1 MKTCKKILCS
11 LLVVVMCLTSAPL
24 QGFVGIDWPEWSFL
38 AEATDMDWLPE
49 DAIDYSYLTAN
60 EYMTRVLLDYDYYG
74 SANNWEKGYGTIQ
87 KEQVGYY
94 LNRENISL
102 ALKK

>member
-24 QGFVGIDWPEWSFL
+24 QGFVGIDWPEWSFS

-60 EYMTRVLLDYDYYG
+60 EYMARVLLDYDYYG
-74 SANNWEKGYGTIQ
+74 SANGWERGYGTPP
-87 KEQVGYY
+87 KSWLSFY
-94 LNRENISL
+94 LDRNRASL
-102 ALKK
+102 A